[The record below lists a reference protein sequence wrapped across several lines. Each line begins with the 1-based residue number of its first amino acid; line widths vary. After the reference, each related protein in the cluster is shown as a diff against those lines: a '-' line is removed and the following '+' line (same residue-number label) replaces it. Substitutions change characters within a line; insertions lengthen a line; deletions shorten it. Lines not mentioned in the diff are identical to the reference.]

1 MALAKRHDV
10 PLGDQIYYSAQAKV
24 LAVGDGFTD
33 PFRVG
38 MAAADHPP
46 LTALVLAPVS
56 GLAGPWTGSSDDT
69 MLFAQRVFM
78 AVLGAVAV
86 VLVGLLARAVTA
98 DRRVGLTAAVL
109 AAGYANFWMNDGLV
123 MSETVATVGIAG
135 SLWAAYHYAQRR
147 TTGAATVLGL
157 VAGVTVLARAEMA
170 LLAPLVI
177 APLVLWVRP
186 GRTPAGDRLPWRV
199 RWRHLAAAGVAMAV
213 VQAPWVVY
221 NLGRF
226 EHPVLFSTNE
236 GLTYIGANCD
246 PVYFGGGIG
255 FWNLDCA
262 YAAGAPA
269 GLDQS
274 ELSRFYRDEAFRYV
288 RANADRLPVVVAAR
302 VGRVWSLYRPWD
314 MVWLN
319 QGEGREP
326 WASRLGIWSFWVAA
340 PVAVAGAVRLR
351 RSGVL
356 LVPLLAMPVIVTVV
370 AAWFYG
376 IVRFRVPAEVTVVVL
391 AAVALVSWQER
402 LRCGWSARR
411 SPAAGA
417 PASSR

>member
-1 MALAKRHDV
+1 MVVAKRHDV

-33 PFRVG
+33 PFRAG

-69 MLFAQRVFM
+69 MLFAQRLFM
-78 AVLGAVAV
+78 GVLGSVAV
-86 VLVGLLARAVTA
+86 VLVGLLGRAVTA

-135 SLWAAYHYAQRR
+135 CLWAAYHYAQHR
-147 TTGAATVLGL
+147 TVGTAALLGL
-157 VAGVTVLARAEMA
+157 ISGLTVLARAEMA

-186 GRTPAGDRLPWRV
+186 GRTPTGARLPWSV
-199 RWRHLAAAGVAMAV
+199 RWRQLAAAGAVMAA
-213 VQAPWVVY
+213 VQVPWVVH

-262 YAAGAPA
+262 YAAGAPP

-274 ELSRFYRDEAFRYV
+274 ELSRFYRDEAFAYM
-288 RANADRLPVVVAAR
+288 RANLDRLPVVVAAR

-326 WASRLGIWSFWVAA
+326 WASRLGIWSFWLAA
-340 PVAVAGAVRLR
+340 PLAITG
-351 RSGVL
+351 GVL
-356 LVPLLAMPVIVTVV
+356 LRRRRTLVLPLVAMPVIVTVV

-376 IVRFRVPAEVTVVVL
+376 IVRFRIPAEVSIVVL
-391 AAVALVSWQER
+391 AAATLVSWQER
-402 LRCGWSARR
+402 LQTRWSARR
-411 SPAAGA
+411 SPAVGA